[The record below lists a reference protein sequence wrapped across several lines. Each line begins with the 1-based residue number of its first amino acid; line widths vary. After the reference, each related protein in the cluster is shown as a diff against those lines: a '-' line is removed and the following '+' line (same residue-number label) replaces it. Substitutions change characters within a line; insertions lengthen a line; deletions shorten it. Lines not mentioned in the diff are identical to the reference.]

1 MLFINDGSVTTEVL
15 NENSPQ
21 EKEILS
27 EEKENQIPNEP
38 EEVEPN
44 VVQHLKNE
52 EDTSESLKSLD
63 GQFFGC

>member
-1 MLFINDGSVTTEVL
+1 VL